1 MENKNTLKTFFIIV
15 GAVVS
20 IGAIIAVLYTVFKKY
35 FKVTFECDDC
45 DCDCCDGE
53 CFAEEEEYEPVCC
66 CACTEE
72 TCEAEE
78 TANEDEEIAF

>member
-20 IGAIIAVLYTVFKKY
+20 IAAIFAVLYTVFKKY

-45 DCDCCDGE
+45 DCDCCDEG
-53 CFAEEEEYEPVCC
+53 CFEEAEDYEPVCC
-66 CACTEE
+66 CECADEE
-72 TCEAEE
+72 EAAAEE
-78 TANEDEEIAF
+78 GEELAF